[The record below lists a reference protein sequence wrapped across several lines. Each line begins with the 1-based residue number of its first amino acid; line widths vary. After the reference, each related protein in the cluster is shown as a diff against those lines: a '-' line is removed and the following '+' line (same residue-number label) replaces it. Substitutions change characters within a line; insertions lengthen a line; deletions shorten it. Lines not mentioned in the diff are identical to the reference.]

1 MKRRQLFLF
10 GLTLSVLIVGVA
22 CGASNAPVVINE
34 TAVPPVPILNA
45 ARVAQGGS
53 LYAQHCAQ
61 CHGAKLEGAPNW
73 KKPLADGSLP
83 PPPHDD
89 YGHTWH
95 HPDSLLMSI
104 VSNGGDPAYHSKM
117 PAFKEKLT
125 GNEITAVLEFIKSKW
140 SKDQREY
147 QWWMTATRDTP

>member
-1 MKRRQLFLF
+1 MNRRQPFLF
-10 GLTLSVLIVGVA
+10 GLTLSVLIVEVA

-53 LYAQHCAQ
+53 VYAQHCAQ
-61 CHGAKLEGAPNW
+61 CHGAKLEGAPDW
-73 KKPLADGSLP
+73 KQPLTDGSLS

-89 YGHTWH
+89 SGHTWH

-104 VSNGGDPAYHSKM
+104 VSNGGDQAYHSKM

-125 GNEITAVLEFIKSKW
+125 WNEMTAVLKFIKSKW